1 MKDRGTVGVI
11 AAFMILGILLWGSR
25 PKPNVELGG
34 AGQAPPPQKEK
45 VEPTYKVAYSA
56 SDDNKTYAIQKV
68 TDPDNSAG
76 VTVWYRAG
84 TVSDGDFSPLSPLL
98 SFTEYSEGV
107 KWVDSQV
114 EKPKITD
121 VVQRQEVSQKV
132 SSNEDVIVSL
142 SPATATHGV
151 TESPFPSGVSAVG
164 F

>member
-84 TVSDGDFSPLSPLL
+84 TVSDGDFSPLYFPNTNYGLNTGQLETSLVVGTGNVQPGD
-98 SFTEYSEGV
+98 SIGIFT
-107 KWVDSQV
+107 
-114 EKPKITD
+114 I
-121 VVQRQEVSQKV
+121 
-132 SSNEDVIVSL
+132 
-142 SPATATHGV
+142 
-151 TESPFPSGVSAVG
+151 
-164 F
+164 